1 MQSNEATIWQHHD
14 ELSLAKQAM
23 IVSQYGW
30 AKQLAQATQIPYQTI
45 RAYRSHPER
54 LDHASASTVHKIA
67 DFMLKN
73 YYENQPFNVDEL
85 PLEQQID
92 TYQQWL
98 RYSRMYSAEQTAKM
112 KAKLTQLKQALKE
125 GRA

>member
-23 IVSQYGW
+23 LVSQYGW

-85 PLEQQID
+85 PLEPISNGCVTHECIQPNKRLK
-92 TYQQWL
+92 L
-98 RYSRMYSAEQTAKM
+98 RLS
-112 KAKLTQLKQALKE
+112 LPN
-125 GRA
+125 